1 MKIAFFEIEDWEQTY
16 LQQKLK
22 GHKLLFFKDA
32 LSEKT
37 VNLAKDAGIVS
48 VFIYCK
54 ITDNVL
60 SEFTH
65 LQALV
70 TRSTGYDHIDVA
82 SCKKR
87 KIAVLNVPTYGEN
100 TVAEHTFSLLLSLSR
115 KIPQSYE
122 RTRMGNF
129 SLEGLRGFDLQGKTL
144 GIIGMGHIGQHVAR
158 IARGFAMHVLA
169 YDKYPDRN
177 LAKKMRFAYAP
188 LSKVL
193 QQSDIV
199 TLHCPY
205 TKDTHHLLNRKTI
218 AQMKRGAIL
227 VNTARGA
234 LVETNALVNALSRG
248 HLGGAALDVLEQE
261 SLIKEEAQLLS
272 KNFPKEHLQ
281 NLLENHI
288 LLTFNNVI
296 VTPHNAFNSTEAL
309 QRILDTTLENINSVL
324 FHKPSKNQL

>member
-158 IARGFAMHVLA
+158 IARGFAGGSGAAGTASASAVFTGWAADLGGG
-169 YDKYPDRN
+169 
-177 LAKKMRFAYAP
+177 
-188 LSKVL
+188 
-193 QQSDIV
+193 
-199 TLHCPY
+199 
-205 TKDTHHLLNRKTI
+205 TI
-218 AQMKRGAIL
+218 ALRQRSGIRLQGSDAARLRRGEL
-227 VNTARGA
+227 PPYG
-234 LVETNALVNALSRG
+234 
-248 HLGGAALDVLEQE
+248 
-261 SLIKEEAQLLS
+261 
-272 KNFPKEHLQ
+272 
-281 NLLENHI
+281 
-288 LLTFNNVI
+288 
-296 VTPHNAFNSTEAL
+296 
-309 QRILDTTLENINSVL
+309 
-324 FHKPSKNQL
+324 